1 MATYPA
7 IYLATFAAY
16 SGGVS
21 SGQFYAHSIHSHP
34 LTQPYI
40 VTRVNDYASD
50 TLAGA
55 AMATNVSAARSALIS
70 TYTSAGKSF
79 LYTIHWQNAGQTS
92 DGVTPYSNTDALV
105 KHTTDKV
112 VTVPAINGYSTPFT
126 VTGRTALASRMTT
139 AINKFKTDL
148 TAGGIESP
156 VESLSDFEDNMRAD
170 LACASGTHGW
180 LAPTI
185 ADGRYASEV
194 VDGTNTFSTLFSA
207 KVDIGGSGFTYDDTQ
222 DMYNV
227 AANYKLFSWVTGLRS
242 KVTDYA
248 HDIAVRAPMRSAF
261 SGISCGV
268 YNICASTS
276 AHPQPGDKA
285 YLSDYT
291 TGSLRHDIQCP
302 VLYPLGATAF
312 TNTQSSY
319 SDQCTRYSVTYTG
332 VPATDERNLF
342 IARAIKMMTEAFA
355 AAPSKPVVP
364 WIPKPGY
371 VEVGGNYTVTWQD
384 LYTIMAAGRSLGV
397 TRWILF
403 IPDPTTQQLTD
414 ALSLI
419 NQYQPQ
425 FLQRPSMHRN
435 LSIVR
440 SFLANAASNRID
452 IAGVWDSNG
461 MKDGA
466 GWDDAMEY
474 AVRQLGYQSYA
485 TPLFGAGENS
495 VVTGTTGA
503 TGLGAGVGYG
513 TTASYGGDS
522 ASTDY
527 VSYKANSNMSTVYV
541 DPVFSYRNGSA
552 APPADLLQWMDTT
565 ACGNWAPLAPLFKP
579 LATDTVKWWS
589 NPVGM
594 RLGGGTAN
602 PIDTT
607 AALRAEVWI
616 GQPSSGTTSSD
627 ATESRWLKSTSI
639 GGGLSNI
646 AVNPVIA
653 LRTDLGPTGTMVRQT
668 HDKAADATHV
678 DLEWRTPVG
687 GTGAGTW
694 WFKTYFRVFNT
705 TRTNGIAVTP
715 LYAAG
720 SQSTYDM
727 ANGLINFPDKSF
739 QHFFEALTYNQPT
752 TRRVMFHVC
761 IGPNDLSETDKLAG
775 APAGTGSSV
784 DVVKYNVQQIISRI
798 KAGWAYTNTNTT
810 LGGTFLPQNIIFLL
824 QVHVPQTGS
833 NESTFVQYRSAMND
847 ICDADTTHVAH
858 VDTSFLTTY
867 AQLSNTAPF
876 TGNPVFDSSGTDV
889 NHLGNRTSYRLIMQ
903 SVLSTVLNSAGVDGR
918 VSRVIR
924 TGRISR

>member
-1 MATYPA
+1 MPTYPA
-7 IYLATFAAY
+7 IYLATFASY
-16 SGGVS
+16 TGGVDS
-21 SGQFYAHSIHSHP
+21 TAWYAHAIHRHP
-34 LTQPYI
+34 LTQPYV
-40 VTRVNDYASD
+40 VTRVNDYGSD
-50 TLAGA
+50 TAAGA
-55 AMATNVSAARSALIS
+55 AMYTNVAAARTALAT
-70 TYTSAGKSF
+70 TYANAGKSF

-92 DGVTPYSNTDALV
+92 DGITPYSNTDALI

-148 TAGGIESP
+148 TAGGLESP

-207 KVDIGGSGFTYDDTQ
+207 KVDIGGSGFTYDDTL

-227 AANYKLFSWVTGLRS
+227 PANYKLFSWVTGLRS
-242 KVTDYA
+242 KITDYA

-261 SGISCGV
+261 SGISCGI

-285 YLSDYT
+285 YLSEYT
-291 TGSLRHDIQCP
+291 NSSLRHDIQCP

-312 TNTQSSY
+312 ADTQSSY
-319 SDQCTRYSVTYTG
+319 TDQCTRYGVTYTG
-332 VPATDERNLF
+332 VAATDEKNIW
-342 IARAIKMMTEAFA
+342 IARSIKMMTEAVA
-355 AAPSKPVVP
+355 AASTKPVVP

-371 VEVGGNYTVTWQD
+371 TEVGGNYTVAWQD
-384 LYTIMAAGRSLGV
+384 LATIMAAGKALGI

-403 IPDPTTQQLTD
+403 IPDPTVSQLNDT
-414 ALSLI
+414 LLLV
-419 NQYQPQ
+419 NQYQPP
-425 FLQRPSMHRN
+425 FSQRLTMHRN
-435 LSIVR
+435 LSIVK
-440 SFLANAASNRID
+440 SFLAKAATNRID

-474 AVRQLGYQSYA
+474 AVNQLGYQSYA

-495 VVTGTTGA
+495 VVTGTTGT

-513 TTASYGGDS
+513 TTSSYGGDS

-527 VSYKANSNMSTVYV
+527 VSYKANSNMSAVYI
-541 DPVFSYRNGSA
+541 DPANSYRNGSA

-565 ACGNWAPLAPLFKP
+565 ACGNWAPLVPLFKP
-579 LATDTVKWWS
+579 LAAAATPWWS
-589 NPVGM
+589 NPVGI

-602 PIDTT
+602 PIDCT
-607 AALRAEVWI
+607 AALKAEVWV
-616 GQPSSGTTSSD
+616 GQPSSGTTSND
-627 ATESRWLKSTSI
+627 ATECQWLKSTSI
-639 GGGLSNI
+639 GGALSNI
-646 AVNPVIA
+646 ATSPVIA
-653 LRTDLGPTGTMVRQT
+653 LRTDLGPIGTMLRQT

-678 DLEWRTPVG
+678 DLEWRTPMG
-687 GTGAGTW
+687 GNSW
-694 WFKTYFRVFNT
+694 WFYTYWRTYNT
-705 TRTNGIAVTP
+705 TRTAGIAVTP

-727 ANGLINFPDKSF
+727 ANGLINFPDTSF

-752 TRRVMFHVC
+752 TRRVMFHIC
-761 IGPNDLSETDKLAG
+761 IGPNDLTETNKLAG

-784 DVVKYNVQQIISRI
+784 DVVKYNVQQIIARI
-798 KAGWAYTNTNTT
+798 KAGWAYTNSNTT
-810 LGGTFLPQNIIFLL
+810 YGGTFSPDNLIFLL

-833 NESTFVQYRSAMND
+833 NETTFAQYRSAMND
-847 ICDADTTHVAH
+847 ICDADPTHVAH
-858 VDTSFLTTY
+858 IDTSLVTTY
-867 AQLSNTAPF
+867 SQLSAN
-876 TGNPVFDSSGTDV
+876 TGNPVFDSAGTDV
-889 NHLGNRTSYRLIMQ
+889 NHLGNRSSYRLVMQ
-903 SVLSTVLNSAGVDGR
+903 GVFSAVSSSGLSSRTFSRNRYTRPYLSAR
-918 VSRVIR
+918 
-924 TGRISR
+924 